1 MIVQP
6 GAIAGPGPGETEPVM
21 PSDPPERD
29 DGDAD
34 TESDAAG
41 NIGSSGAGGG
51 VQRLDKWLWFARV
64 AKSRTLAA
72 TLVAAGK
79 VRVNRVRIV
88 KASHGL
94 KPGDVVTINVG
105 PRVRVLKVLH
115 PGIRRGPATEAR
127 GLFDELTPPR
137 EGSLLAASDAR
148 AGDAAAVP
156 AARPPGAG
164 RPTKRERRQIEGLK
178 GKR

>member
-6 GAIAGPGPGETEPVM
+6 GAIAGPGAGDDETDPIDDADQVAGAAAAGGET
-21 PSDPPERD
+21 
-29 DGDAD
+29 
-34 TESDAAG
+34 
-41 NIGSSGAGGG
+41 GG

-72 TLVAAGK
+72 TLVTAGK
-79 VRVNRVRIV
+79 VRVNRVRTV
-88 KASHGL
+88 KASHSV

-105 PRVRVLKVLH
+105 PRVRVLKVVQ
-115 PGIRRGPATEAR
+115 PGTRRGPATEAR
-127 GLFDELTPPR
+127 GLFDELTAPR

-148 AGDAAAVP
+148 PGDVAVP
-156 AARPPGAG
+156 ATRAPGAG
-164 RPTKRERRQIEGLK
+164 RPTKRERRQIESLK

>member
-6 GAIAGPGPGETEPVM
+6 GAIAGPGAGDDDETDPIDDADQVAGTVTAGGET
-21 PSDPPERD
+21 
-29 DGDAD
+29 
-34 TESDAAG
+34 
-41 NIGSSGAGGG
+41 GG

-72 TLVAAGK
+72 TLVTAGK
-79 VRVNRVRIV
+79 VRVNRVRTV
-88 KASHGL
+88 KASHSV

-105 PRVRVLKVLH
+105 PRVRVLKVLQ
-115 PGIRRGPATEAR
+115 PGTRRGPATEAR

-148 AGDAAAVP
+148 PGDAAAVP

-164 RPTKRERRQIEGLK
+164 RPTKRERRQIESLK